1 MSEDQKDNV
10 QNIERLKALL
20 ESQHKFPTTYMFKF
34 IVPQTKEAEIKN
46 IFPYENIRMN
56 FSKRGKYI
64 SITVELLME
73 SSEAVLQVYKAAQ
86 SIEGLI
92 AL

>member
-1 MSEDQKDNV
+1 MSDENNEEIK
-10 QNIERLKALL
+10 RLKELL
-20 ESQHKFPTTYMFKF
+20 ENNHDFPTEYMFKF
-34 IVPQTKEAEIKN
+34 IVPHDKEAEVKN
-46 IFPYENIRMN
+46 IFPYEAVRMN
-56 FSKRGKYI
+56 FSKRGKYV

-73 SSEAVLQVYKAAQ
+73 SSDAVLHVYKMAN

>member
-1 MSEDQKDNV
+1 MSDDEQE
-10 QNIERLKALL
+10 IERLKALL
-20 ESQHKFPTTYMFKF
+20 EQNHDFPTKYMFKF
-34 IVPQTKEAEIKN
+34 IVPQTKEAEVRN
-46 IFPYENIRMN
+46 IFPYENVRMN

-73 SSEAVLQVYKAAQ
+73 SPEAVLQVYKVAQ

>member
-1 MSEDQKDNV
+1 MSDDFDENT
-10 QNIERLKALL
+10 ERLKTLL
-20 ESQHKFPTTYMFKF
+20 ESQHKFPTHYMFKF
-34 IVPQTKEAEIKN
+34 IIPHTKEAELRN
-46 IFPYENIRMN
+46 IFPYENVRMN
-56 FSKRGKYI
+56 FSKRGKYV

-73 SSEAVLQVYKAAQ
+73 SPEAVLQVYKAAQ